1 MSKAMFRVA
10 IAGLC
15 ICSMSATAG
24 NLQNGPTLENQYKT
38 IVEEANN
45 YQEYKVIKESTLRSL
60 FKNAKDSLMYERKSS
75 VTAKATIAQQLVKLE
90 ELKTALSKQGHDLQ
104 QTQTKID
111 SISLLGI
118 NLSKKSYSNLMW
130 SMLLVLAAISVFCVF
145 RVKGFKKEASYRIN
159 LFEDLTVEFKNYKK
173 NAIDKEMR
181 LARELQTE
189 RNRME
194 EMRVA

>member
-1 MSKAMFRVA
+1 
-10 IAGLC
+10 
-15 ICSMSATAG
+15 
-24 NLQNGPTLENQYKT
+24 
-38 IVEEANN
+38 
-45 YQEYKVIKESTLRSL
+45 
-60 FKNAKDSLMYERKSS
+60 MYERKSS
-75 VTAKATIAQQLVKLE
+75 ITAKATISQQLVKLE
-90 ELKTALSKQGHDLQ
+90 ELKTALSKQGLDLQ

-130 SMLLVLAAISVFCVF
+130 SMLLVLAAISAFCVF